1 MLKFVRNK
9 LVSIQ
14 RKDEDTLTA
23 HGVLEDDIYGLEIDV
38 TLSLSHLEILSIEGK
53 WGRTENSECP
63 RAIPFLQEA
72 VGLRMDEGF
81 SRRVNKTVGR
91 KACPHFANI
100 LLECCHAARDAAM
113 VIGWESEK
121 GKSPGPG
128 PGFDEFLGGAAGKS
142 GSQPESQLVSAPPP
156 SGKKEDR
163 LSQGGRGEKRGEM
176 VIDLHVH
183 TFPASPCS
191 SVPVG
196 ELIAEAKKIG
206 LDAICLTEHNHVWA
220 PREAAE
226 LSQKFNFLVLRG
238 NEITTDQGDMIVFGL
253 EKEIQGI
260 VKLDELRAEVLRAG
274 GFMIVAHPFR
284 GFLTFGVGKLGLTPE
299 KAMERPLFKLV
310 DAVEVLNSKV
320 TKKEND
326 FAARVAAGLH
336 LPATGGSDAH
346 EASAVGIYATR
357 FPRVIQDEKGLLEA
371 LKCGDYSPVAFRGK
385 TRERSVAIGRT
396 T

>member
-1 MLKFVRNK
+1 MLKFARNK
-9 LVSIQ
+9 LVSIY
-14 RKDEDTLTA
+14 RKNRDTLIA
-23 HGVLEDDIYGLEIDV
+23 HGILEDDIYGLEVDV
-38 TLSLSHLEILSIEGK
+38 TLSLSDLEILSIAGK

-81 SRRVNKTVGR
+81 SRRVQKTVGR

-113 VIGWESEK
+113 VIRWETEK
-121 GKSPGPG
+121 DKSPETGLD
-128 PGFDEFLGGAAGKS
+128 GFLRKDTEKS
-142 GSQPESQLVSAPPP
+142 ASQPESHLVSGPPRSEQEEGCLP
-156 SGKKEDR
+156 AAGKGKESG
-163 LSQGGRGEKRGEM
+163 GM

-206 LDAICLTEHNHVWA
+206 LDGLCLTEHNHVWD
-220 PREAAE
+220 PKEAAE
-226 LSQKFNFLVLRG
+226 LSQKYNFLVLRG

-260 VKLDELRAEVLRAG
+260 VKLEELREAVLQAG

-284 GFLTFGVGKLGLTPE
+284 GFLIFGVGKLGLTPE

-310 DAVEVLNSKV
+310 DAVEVRNSKV
-320 TKKEND
+320 TEKENE

-357 FPRVIQDEKGLLEA
+357 FSRVIQDEKGLIEA
-371 LKCGDYSPVAFRGK
+371 LKSGDYSPIAFRGK
-385 TRERSVAIGRT
+385 RRERSAASGRT

>member
-1 MLKFVRNK
+1 MLKFARNK
-9 LVSIQ
+9 LVSIY
-14 RKDEDTLTA
+14 RKDKDTLVA
-23 HGVLEDDIYGLEIDV
+23 HGILEDDIYGLEVDV
-38 TLSLSHLEILSIEGK
+38 ALSLSDLEILSIGGK

-81 SRRVNKTVGR
+81 SRRVHKTVGR

-100 LLECCHAARDAAM
+100 LLECCHAAREAAM
-113 VIGWESEK
+113 VIRWETEK
-121 GKSPGPG
+121 DKNPDPA
-128 PGFDEFLGGAAGKS
+128 FDEFLSRDAGKPA
-142 GSQPESQLVSAPPP
+142 SQPESHLVSEQPR
-156 SGKKEDR
+156 SGQKEGC
-163 LSQGGRGEKRGEM
+163 LPAAGKGKEFGGM

-183 TFPASPCS
+183 SFPASSCS
-191 SVPVG
+191 SVAVG
-196 ELIAEAKKIG
+196 ELIAEAQKIG
-206 LDAICLTEHNHVWA
+206 LDAICLTDHNHVWDPKA
-220 PREAAE
+220 AAE
-226 LSQKFNFLVLRG
+226 LSQQYNFLVLRG

-253 EKEIQGI
+253 EKEIRGI
-260 VKLDELRAEVLRAG
+260 VKLEELREAVLQAR

-310 DAVEVLNSKV
+310 DAVEVMNSKV

-336 LPATGGSDAH
+336 LPATGGSDGH

-357 FPRVIQDEKGLLEA
+357 FSRVIQDEKGLIEA
-371 LKCGDYSPVAFRGK
+371 LKSGDYSPIAFRGK
-385 TRERSVAIGRT
+385 GRERSAAHGRT

>member
-14 RKDEDTLTA
+14 RKDKNTLTA

-38 TLSLSHLEILSIEGK
+38 TLSLPDLEILSIEGK

-72 VGLRMDEGF
+72 VGLRMGEGF
-81 SRRVNKTVGR
+81 SRGIQKSVGR

-113 VIGWESEK
+113 VIQGETEK
-121 GKSPGPG
+121 DKSPGPG
-128 PGFDEFLGGAAGKS
+128 FEEFLSSDAEKPASQSGGLFVSGPPRSGQEEESLPRAGK
-142 GSQPESQLVSAPPP
+142 
-156 SGKKEDR
+156 GKK
-163 LSQGGRGEKRGEM
+163 SGGM
-176 VIDLHVH
+176 IVDLHVH
-183 TFPASPCS
+183 TLPASPCS

-196 ELIAEAKKIG
+196 EIIAEAKKIG
-206 LDAICLTEHNHVWA
+206 LDAICLTEHNHVWD
-220 PREAAE
+220 PKEVAE
-226 LSQKFNFLVLRG
+226 LSQKYDFLILRG

-253 EKEIQGI
+253 EKDVQGI
-260 VKLDELRAEVLRAG
+260 VKLEELRKAVSQAG

-310 DAVEVLNSKV
+310 DGVEVLNSKV

-326 FAARVAAGLH
+326 FAARVAAGLR

-357 FPRVIQDEKGLLEA
+357 FSRVFQDEKGLIEA
-371 LKCGDYSPVAFRGK
+371 LKSGDYSPIAFRGK
-385 TRERSVAIGRT
+385 TSERSVAIDRT

>member
-23 HGVLEDDIYGLEIDV
+23 HGVLEDDIYGLEVDV
-38 TLSLSHLEILSIEGK
+38 TLSLSDLKILSIEGK

-113 VIGWESEK
+113 VIGWESER

-128 PGFDEFLGGAAGKS
+128 PGIDEFLSGASEKTA
-142 GSQPESQLVSAPPP
+142 SQLESRPLSAPPR
-156 SGKKEDR
+156 SGQKEDR
-163 LSQGGRGEKRGEM
+163 LSQAAKGGKRVEM
-176 VIDLHVH
+176 VVDLHVH
-183 TFPASPCS
+183 TFPASSCS

-196 ELIAEAKKIG
+196 ELIAEAKRIG
-206 LDAICLTEHNHVWA
+206 LDAICLTEHNHVWD
-220 PREAAE
+220 PREVAE
-226 LSQKFNFLVLRG
+226 LSQKYNFLVLRG

-260 VKLDELRAEVLRAG
+260 VKLEELRAEVLRDS

-310 DAVEVLNSKV
+310 DAVEILNSKV

-336 LPATGGSDAH
+336 LPVTGGSDAH

-357 FPRVIQDEKGLLEA
+357 FSRIIRDEKGLMEA
-371 LKCGDYSPVAFRGK
+371 LKSGDYLPLAFRGK
-385 TRERSVAIGRT
+385 TSERSVAIGRT

>member
-23 HGVLEDDIYGLEIDV
+23 HGVLEDDIYGLEVDV
-38 TLSLSHLEILSIEGK
+38 TLSLSDIKILSVDGK
-53 WGRTENSECP
+53 WSRTENSECP

-100 LLECCHAARDAAM
+100 LLECCHAARDAAT
-113 VIGWESEK
+113 VIKGETEK
-121 GKSPGPG
+121 DKSPGL
-128 PGFDEFLGGAAGKS
+128 GFDEFLS
-142 GSQPESQLVSAPPP
+142 GDAEKPASQPGSHPVSAPPR
-156 SGKKEDR
+156 SGQKEDSLSQAGRGKK
-163 LSQGGRGEKRGEM
+163 LGGM

-191 SVPVG
+191 SIPVG
-196 ELIAEAKKIG
+196 ELIAEAKEIG
-206 LDAICLTEHNHVWA
+206 LDAICLTEHNHVWD
-220 PREAAE
+220 PKEVAE
-226 LSQKFNFLVLRG
+226 LSQKNNFLVLRG

-253 EKEIQGI
+253 EKEIKGI
-260 VKLDELRAEVLRAG
+260 VKLEELREEVLRAG

-310 DAVEVLNSKV
+310 DAVEILNSKV

-357 FPRVIQDEKGLLEA
+357 FSRVIQDEKGLIEA
-371 LKCGDYSPVAFRGK
+371 LKSGDYSPIAFRAKG
-385 TRERSVAIGRT
+385 REWSAAHGRT

>member
-1 MLKFVRNK
+1 
-9 LVSIQ
+9 
-14 RKDEDTLTA
+14 
-23 HGVLEDDIYGLEIDV
+23 
-38 TLSLSHLEILSIEGK
+38 
-53 WGRTENSECP
+53 
-63 RAIPFLQEA
+63 
-72 VGLRMDEGF
+72 VGLRMGEGF
-81 SRRVNKTVGR
+81 SRRVHKTVGR

-100 LLECCHAARDAAM
+100 LLECCHAARDAATL
-113 VIGWESEK
+113 IERETEK
-121 GKSPGPG
+121 DKSPG
-128 PGFDEFLGGAAGKS
+128 PGFDEFLSSGAEKPASHPGSLLVSEPPRSGEKEDSLPRAGK
-142 GSQPESQLVSAPPP
+142 
-156 SGKKEDR
+156 GKK
-163 LSQGGRGEKRGEM
+163 SGGM

-206 LDAICLTEHNHVWA
+206 LDAICLTEHNHVWD
-220 PREAAE
+220 PKKVAA
-226 LSQKFNFLVLRG
+226 LSQEHNFLVLRG

-253 EKEIQGI
+253 EKEIRGI
-260 VKLDELRAEVLRAG
+260 VKLDELREEVLRAG

-299 KAMERPLFKLV
+299 KAMERPLFKSV

-357 FPRVIQDEKGLLEA
+357 FSRVIQGEKGLIEA
-371 LKCGDYSPVAFRGK
+371 LKSGDYSPVAFRGK
-385 TRERSVAIGRT
+385 ERERSAASGRT

>member
-1 MLKFVRNK
+1 MLKFARNK
-9 LVSIQ
+9 LVSIY
-14 RKDEDTLTA
+14 RKDMDTLIA
-23 HGVLEDDIYGLEIDV
+23 HGILEDDIYGLEIDV
-38 TLSLSHLEILSIEGK
+38 TLSLSDLEILSIAGK
-53 WGRTENSECP
+53 WQRTENSECP

-72 VGLRMDEGF
+72 VGLRMEEGF
-81 SRRVNKTVGR
+81 SRRVQKTVGR

-113 VIGWESEK
+113 VIRWET
-121 GKSPGPG
+121 GKDKSLD
-128 PGFDEFLGGAAGKS
+128 PGFDEFLRRDAGRPGG
-142 GSQPESQLVSAPPP
+142 QPESHIVSEPPRA
-156 SGKKEDR
+156 GQKEDC
-163 LSQGGRGEKRGEM
+163 LPAAEKRKESGGT
-176 VIDLHVH
+176 VIDLHIH
-183 TFPASPCS
+183 TFPASSCS

-206 LDAICLTEHNHVWA
+206 LDAICLTEHNHVWDPKEVA
-220 PREAAE
+220 K
-226 LSQKFNFLVLRG
+226 LSQKYNFLVLRG

-253 EKEIQGI
+253 GKEIQGI
-260 VKLDELRAEVLRAG
+260 VKLEELRGAVLQAG

-284 GFLTFGVGKLGLTPE
+284 GFLIFGAGKLGLTPE
-299 KAMERPLFKLV
+299 KAMERPLFKMV
-310 DAVEVLNSKV
+310 DAVEVMNSKV

-357 FPRVIQDEKGLLEA
+357 FSRVIQNEKELIEA
-371 LKCGDYSPVAFRGK
+371 LKSGDYSPIAFRGMR
-385 TRERSVAIGRT
+385 RERSAARGRT